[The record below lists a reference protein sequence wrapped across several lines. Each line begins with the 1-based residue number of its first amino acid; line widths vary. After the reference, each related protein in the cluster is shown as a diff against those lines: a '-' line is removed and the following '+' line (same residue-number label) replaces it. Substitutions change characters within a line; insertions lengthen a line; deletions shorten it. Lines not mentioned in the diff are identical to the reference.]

1 MRHRKKKGAMIMNSC
16 RRCGDKLQHN
26 YLVEF
31 FKVTKEKRE
40 RMIVC
45 LKCRDILK
53 QQQGQSAAS
62 LAQPKNT
69 EVKSHNP
76 GPSIA

>member
-1 MRHRKKKGAMIMNSC
+1 MNSC
-16 RRCGDKLQHN
+16 RRCGERLQHN

-45 LKCRDILK
+45 LKCRDILSK
-53 QQQGQSAAS
+53 QAVQGVATS
-62 LAQPKNT
+62 AQPKNT

-76 GPSIA
+76 GSSSA

>member
-1 MRHRKKKGAMIMNSC
+1 MNSC
-16 RRCGDKLQHN
+16 RRCGDRLQHN

-45 LKCRDILK
+45 LRCRDILK
-53 QQQGQSAAS
+53 QQQAQSQAG
-62 LAQPKNT
+62 LAPSKNT
-69 EVKSHNP
+69 ELKNRNP
-76 GPSIA
+76 DLSSA